1 MTQTNSRFSVLS
13 PPTQNFPPQTFNQLQ
28 NELVSRA
35 RLWAVDEVG
44 AAMAHQLNEPLTALL
59 LYLHELKDRG
69 ERSNG
74 TETNAPSTHDMVKLA
89 LCETER
95 VCDIM
100 QRLGHPFEAPPVN
113 AETAVAR
120 GRAAIDS
127 WAQNGSREKAARPTT
142 NIRPH
147 TIDQLL
153 TPREREVLTLITG
166 GASNKEGG
174 RRMGI
179 STRTFEVHRAHVM
192 EKLGARNAADLVRIA
207 LSEAR

>member
-13 PPTQNFPPQTFNQLQ
+13 PPAHNFPPQTFNQLQ
-28 NELVSRA
+28 SELVSRA

-59 LYLHELKDRG
+59 LYLNELKDRG
-69 ERSNG
+69 ERLNG
-74 TETNAPSTHDMVKLA
+74 AETNGASTHDMVKLA

-100 QRLGHPFEAPPVN
+100 QRLGHPSETPVN

-127 WAQNGSREKAARPTT
+127 WAQNGSREKANRPAA
-142 NIRPH
+142 NVRPH